1 MDLSD
6 MPVDNKQQQTMM
18 WQQNQY
24 MADSGIHSGAT
35 TQAPSISSK
44 SHGDELEDGDMDP
57 AKMMFDWGL
66 TDQYPPQPEQ
76 VEEIN
81 QQLNQ
86 TRSQRVRAAMFP
98 ETLPE

>member
-35 TQAPSISSK
+35 TQVLFS
-44 SHGDELEDGDMDP
+44 
-57 AKMMFDWGL
+57 
-66 TDQYPPQPEQ
+66 Y
-76 VEEIN
+76 
-81 QQLNQ
+81 
-86 TRSQRVRAAMFP
+86 
-98 ETLPE
+98 

>member
-35 TQAPSISSK
+35 TQASDLYVLWFTLYQIFDLKILLNFHGISY
-44 SHGDELEDGDMDP
+44 E
-57 AKMMFDWGL
+57 
-66 TDQYPPQPEQ
+66 
-76 VEEIN
+76 
-81 QQLNQ
+81 
-86 TRSQRVRAAMFP
+86 
-98 ETLPE
+98 